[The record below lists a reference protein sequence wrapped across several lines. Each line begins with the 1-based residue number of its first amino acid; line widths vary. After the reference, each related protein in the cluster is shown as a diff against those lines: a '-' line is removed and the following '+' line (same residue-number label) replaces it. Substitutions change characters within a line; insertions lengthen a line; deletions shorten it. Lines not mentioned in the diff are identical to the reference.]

1 MQKNEE
7 EWRDELNV
15 NSSGDNVPTCDGTAL
30 GRNLDQRNTAR
41 FGDFLFSFEFNM
53 GCETKDVSIL
63 HFCVFYMAK
72 IC

>member
-1 MQKNEE
+1 MLTVVVTMCQPVMDCGREE
-7 EWRDELNV
+7 FGPEEHL
-15 NSSGDNVPTCDGTAL
+15 AH
-30 GRNLDQRNTAR
+30 

-63 HFCVFYMAK
+63 HFCVFYMVK